1 MPSAESGDQIL
12 IQAFRGGDES
22 ALKALFVRHE
32 PRLRGILGQ
41 RLPVSMRRKLSVDD
55 ILQETWL
62 TAYTRIFDFEAA
74 HDGSFK
80 AWIEQIAVFKLREQ
94 IRRYRNTAKRGAAD
108 EVTRGARPDTVL
120 FAGSGPSPSEAAIG
134 EELRLKAVRALR
146 ELPDDYRTVIE
157 LVQVEQL
164 TLRDAGERMG
174 RSREAMKKLYGRA
187 LAKLAVALD
196 DEAAGDRDE

>member
-1 MPSAESGDQIL
+1 MPSSESDDLLL
-12 IQAFRGGDES
+12 IQQFRDGDEF
-22 ALKALFVRHE
+22 ALKALLARHE

-41 RLPVSMRRKLSVDD
+41 RLPVSMRRKLSVED

-62 TAYTRIFDFEAA
+62 TAYTRIPEFEAR
-74 HDGSFK
+74 HGGSFK

-94 IRRYRNTAKRGAAD
+94 IRMYRNTAKRGAAD

-120 FAGSGPSPSEAAIG
+120 FAGNGPSPSEAAIG
-134 EELRLKAVRALR
+134 EELRLIAIRALR
-146 ELPDDYRTVIE
+146 ELPDDYRRVIE

-164 TLRDAGERMG
+164 TLRQAGERMG

-187 LAKLAVALD
+187 LAKLA
-196 DEAAGDRDE
+196 EAIDGGATEDRDE